1 MNSGFIILPFISLLF
16 ASFAVA
22 VGATLKDA
30 PGISYAL
37 WAIAAICLGTWGFL
51 DRKNFVRLFSRKGS
65 KYGASSGASIIL
77 VLLVLI
83 GSAILTSKPRFNKS
97 WDVTRSGVNTL
108 SEQSTKMVDNLKE
121 RKTEIEITGF
131 FQDDTQK
138 TKFRDLL
145 HLYEAHGLPAKITF
159 IDPQTDP
166 ASALSNK
173 ITQGGTVIVKNGEQE
188 ARITTLTEE
197 KLTNAFLS
205 VMKERSKKVYFTK
218 GHGEGSLTGEDGE
231 GFKLATDEL
240 KNNKLE
246 VAEISLLETP
256 NVPDDADLLIIAGP
270 KYDFKEEEIK
280 ALKSYLEKAKP
291 LLVMLD
297 AMVPADHLNK
307 FLSDYGLIF
316 NDDLLI
322 LRPDDPRAALLGQNN
337 AIVSDFDQFSPIT
350 KDFAGKSSVA
360 LLMGN
365 TRSITEK
372 VDNAHAMKPSLVGKT
387 NPIIIGVSNVRTAG
401 DLKNISPD
409 RVKSGALGVIG
420 VATGLA
426 GGSALAENPKTD
438 GEKKDVKENDGKQA
452 HKEVRIVAVGS
463 SQFATNMG
471 AQRAENLNMF
481 SNIANYLLQDEDF
494 ISIKAKDLSKS
505 SIDMTSASSQL
516 SLAFFTYIYPFL
528 FLGIGIVHWLR
539 RRRA

>member
-1 MNSGFIILPFISLLF
+1 MNSALIILPFISLLF
-16 ASFAVA
+16 AALAVA
-22 VGATLKDA
+22 VGATFKDA
-30 PGISYAL
+30 PGIAYAL
-37 WAIAAICLGTWGFL
+37 WAIAAICLGTWGFF
-51 DRKNFVRLFSRKGS
+51 DRKNFARLFSRKGS
-65 KYGASSGASIIL
+65 KYGASSGASILL
-77 VLLVLI
+77 VLLVLV
-83 GSAILTSKPRFNKS
+83 GSAILTTKPRFNKS
-97 WDVTRSGVNTL
+97 MDLTRSGVNTL
-108 SEQSTKMVDNLKE
+108 SEQSVKMVNNLKE
-121 RKTEIEITGF
+121 RNTEIELTGF
-131 FQDDTQK
+131 FQDDAQK

-145 HLYEAHGLPAKITF
+145 HLYEARGLPAKISF
-159 IDPQTDP
+159 VDPQTDP
-166 ASALSNK
+166 AAALANK
-173 ITQGGTVIVKNGEQE
+173 ITQSGTVIVKNGSQE

-197 KLTNAFLS
+197 KLTNALLS
-205 VMKERSKKVYFTK
+205 VMKDRSKKVYFTK
-218 GHGEGSLTGEDGE
+218 GHGEGSLTAEDGE
-231 GFKLATDEL
+231 GYKLATDEL
-240 KNNKLE
+240 KNNKFD

-256 NVPDDADLLIIAGP
+256 SIPDDADLLIIAGP

-280 ALKSYLEKAKP
+280 GLKAYLEKAKP
-291 LLVMLD
+291 LFVMLD

-307 FLSDYGLIF
+307 FLTDYGLTF

-337 AIVSDFDQFSPIT
+337 AIVSDFDQFNPIT

-360 LLMGN
+360 LLMAN
-365 TRSITEK
+365 TRSIAEK
-372 VDNAHAMKPSLVGKT
+372 ADNARSMKPSLVGKT
-387 NPIIIGVSNVRTAG
+387 NPIIIGVANVRTAG

-426 GGSALAENPKTD
+426 GGSALAENQKAD
-438 GEKKDVKENDGKQA
+438 GEKKDVKDNEGKQA

-481 SNIANYLLQDEDF
+481 TNITNYLLQDEDF
-494 ISIKAKDLSKS
+494 ISIKAKDMSKS
-505 SIDMTSASSQL
+505 SVDMTSASSQL

-528 FLGIGIVHWLR
+528 FLGFGLVHWLR